1 MHLVDT
7 CQCLY
12 LRLTVSVTHIHI
24 QTDRQIQLLKSKMP
38 LWFLLLQYTCART
51 HIHTNK
57 CKVIT
62 ASRQTKRGLFCLEW
76 PSSETVSRSHC
87 LCHWGMFGA
96 ESVHCFYQ
104 SFSRTS
110 LIEKECTILW
120 EKGSKQK
127 GEQMKQRQQM
137 FGACWRRDRRVLS
150 NFKHWGEVFL
160 TGCNTNNGV
169 RLFIS
174 LILLGLLGFF

>member
-1 MHLVDT
+1 MFVPETDCVCDT
-7 CQCLY
+7 HPHPN
-12 LRLTVSVTHIHI
+12 R
-24 QTDRQIQLLKSKMP
+24 QTDTAAKVKTAFVIP
-38 LWFLLLQYTCART
+38 PATVDVCT
-51 HIHTNK
+51 HTHTHTNK
-57 CKVIT
+57 CKVVT

-110 LIEKECTILW
+110 LIEKECAILW
-120 EKGSKQK
+120 EKRSKQK

-150 NFKHWGEVFL
+150 NFKRWGEVFL
-160 TGCNTNNGV
+160 TGCNSNNGV

-174 LILLGLLGFF
+174 LILLGLLFFF